1 MRPGLAAVCSSLRLD
16 RRVHPSAPA
25 SPPRPRSFHSQQ
37 EGQGLRPFFRGVGPR
52 ALSNG
57 LNSAIFFCFFEAI
70 RQVREHADVH
80 SVQLRSREGCV
91 GPDNRLQCA
100 SIAQCRLPAL
110 LPDWPLPP
118 NCPLP
123 ALRC

>member
-1 MRPGLAAVCSSLRLD
+1 M
-16 RRVHPSAPA
+16 
-25 SPPRPRSFHSQQ
+25 
-37 EGQGLRPFFRGVGPR
+37 GPR

-70 RQVREHADVH
+70 RQVRERADVH
-80 SVQLRSREGCV
+80 SIQLSSWEGCF
-91 GPDNRLQCA
+91 GPDNLLRAL
-100 SIAQCRLPAL
+100 QCRLPAL